1 MSRALLLV
9 CAITAVAGCDS
20 PLDDLCRLEQADG
33 VFEVLAGETCSPGFL
48 GTEIFIQGELDD
60 LLFGFVAPAV
70 PLPVFV
76 GQRFTS
82 PLFDSVDPTVA
93 EVFGVLDVEVLGL
106 RQISTGWR
114 VEARVFGRANA
125 DFQTP
130 EGEGTLRGEL
140 SIDSLDDE
148 GVVP

>member
-1 MSRALLLV
+1 MSRALSITGLL
-9 CAITAVAGCDS
+9 ALVAACDS
-20 PLDDLCRLEQADG
+20 PLDDRCRLEQADG
-33 VFEVLAGETCSPGFL
+33 VFEVLAGETCNPGFL
-48 GTEIFIQGELDD
+48 GSEIMLQGELDD
-60 LLFGFVAPAV
+60 VLFDYLAPSV
-70 PLPVFV
+70 PLPLFV

-82 PLFDSVDPTVA
+82 PLLDSVDPTVA
-93 EVFGVLDVEVLGL
+93 QVFGSLDVEVVGI

-125 DFQTP
+125 NFQTTD
-130 EGEGTLRGEL
+130 GEGTLRGEL